1 MYQEMV
7 SGSCQVIPAALETEG
22 GGYEIREKRKCA
34 SFSYFNAV
42 GIRAVMSVGLG
53 CTVHN
58 LFLLCYLKSLFPLR
72 PALFRSA
79 SAKHQSLGYG
89 RFPRLGT

>member
-7 SGSCQVIPAALETEG
+7 SGSCQLIPAALETEG

-42 GIRAVMSVGLG
+42 GIRAVMSVGK
-53 CTVHN
+53 

-72 PALFRSA
+72 PALFCSA